1 MAKLKLNKKD
11 LVDGII
17 AAITVENAPLILSK
31 FGLPVSG
38 VTGQVSAAAL
48 SYLVGMLLKKPQ
60 VANVGIAVAVGNLVN
75 EIAVQPLLN
84 TVLPSANSNQLK
96 NYTALQNYTRLKDYI
111 HKPKIVR
118 NYAQIYS

>member
-48 SYLVGMLLKKPQ
+48 SYLVGMLLKKPV

-84 TVLPSANSNQLK
+84 TVLPANSNQLK
-96 NYTALQNYTRLKDYI
+96 NYTALQNYTRLKDYVP
-111 HKPKIVR
+111 KPKIVR
-118 NYAQIYS
+118 NYAQIYR